1 MIANHQKT
9 DSKVYMSPDTES
21 KLLNALNEWE
31 LDRFF
36 LNPGCSINSTARE
49 IGCNSKYLSFV
60 VNKNK
65 GSDFPNY
72 INMLRICYLEDYL
85 RKTEQARSF
94 KLAYLAAYCGFSSYG
109 KFAKSI
115 KDHRGLNPTQFI
127 VYFDQKIA

>member
-1 MIANHQKT
+1 MIAKNESSNTKA
-9 DSKVYMSPDTES
+9 YMSHETEG

-31 LDRFF
+31 QERYF
-36 LNPGCSINSTARE
+36 LNPACSITSAARE
-49 IGCNSKYLSFV
+49 IGCNSKYLSYV

-72 INMLRICYLEDYL
+72 VNNLRICFLEDYL

-127 VYFDQKIA
+127 VYFDQNIA